1 MKNHYSND
9 FLQPIF
15 KKKLAST
22 VAQIE
27 STSEVEV
34 VVAIKPIS
42 SFYYE
47 LYLILGVIFAFITF
61 TFFIFAPL
69 VFGDYLIYMGTIAS
83 FFIGISFGF
92 IFKPLLKNLLGQ
104 KTLKRNVEIMARAL
118 FQKGGIHHTKEKIG
132 VLILFSLFEKK
143 HFIVADR
150 KIKNLIPLQEWEKI
164 DKNFEKVFTSKKPSQ
179 VLLEE
184 LLKTKEIFSKFLPPV
199 ENDIN
204 ELPDDL
210 EIIL

>member
-1 MKNHYSND
+1 MKNYTSD
-9 FLQPIF
+9 FLQPTF
-15 KKKLAST
+15 KKKFAN
-22 VAQIE
+22 VIAQIE
-27 STSEVEV
+27 STSEVEI

-42 SFYYE
+42 AFYYE
-47 LYLILGVIFAFITF
+47 LYLISGVIFAFITF

-92 IFKPLLKNLLGQ
+92 LFKNILKNLLS
-104 KTLKRNVEIMARAL
+104 KKILERNVELMARAL
-118 FQKGGIHHTKEKIG
+118 FQKGGINHTKEKIG

-150 KIKNLIPLQEWEKI
+150 KARNLIPFQEWEKI

-184 LLKTKEIFSKFLPPV
+184 LLKTKEIFNKFLPPV

-210 EIIL
+210 EINL

>member
-1 MKNHYSND
+1 MKNYTND
-9 FLQPIF
+9 FLQPTF

-27 STSEVEV
+27 TTSEVEV

-42 SFYYE
+42 AFYYE
-47 LYLILGVIFAFITF
+47 LYLISGVIFAFITF

-92 IFKPLLKNLLGQ
+92 LFKPLLKKLLS
-104 KTLKRNVEIMARAL
+104 KKILERNVELMARAL
-118 FQKGGIHHTKEKIG
+118 FQKGGINHTKEKIG

-150 KIKNLIPLQEWEKI
+150 KARNLIPFQEWEKI
-164 DKNFEKVFTSKKPSQ
+164 DNNFEKVFTSKKPSQ

-184 LLKTKEIFSKFLPPV
+184 LLKTKEIFNKFLPPV

>member
-1 MKNHYSND
+1 MKNYTSD
-9 FLQPIF
+9 FLQPTF
-15 KKKLAST
+15 KKKFAN
-22 VAQIE
+22 VIAQIE
-27 STSEVEV
+27 STSEVEI

-42 SFYYE
+42 AFYYE
-47 LYLILGVIFAFITF
+47 LYLISGVIFAFITF

-92 IFKPLLKNLLGQ
+92 LFKNILKNLLS
-104 KTLKRNVEIMARAL
+104 KKILERNVELMARAL
-118 FQKGGIHHTKEKIG
+118 FQKGGINHTKEKIG

-150 KIKNLIPLQEWEKI
+150 KARNLIPFQEWEKI
-164 DKNFEKVFTSKKPSQ
+164 DKNFEKVFTSKKSSQ

-184 LLKTKEIFSKFLPPV
+184 LLKTKEIFNKFLPPV

-210 EIIL
+210 EINL

>member
-1 MKNHYSND
+1 MKNYTND
-9 FLQPIF
+9 FLQPTF
-15 KKKLAST
+15 KKKFAN
-22 VAQIE
+22 VIAQIE

-34 VVAIKPIS
+34 VVAIKPMS
-42 SFYYE
+42 AFYYE
-47 LYLILGVIFAFITF
+47 LYLISGIIFAFIAF

-92 IFKPLLKNLLGQ
+92 LFKGLLKNLLGQ

-118 FQKGGIHHTKEKIG
+118 FQKGGIYHTKEKVG

-150 KIKNLIPLQEWEKI
+150 KARNLIPFQEWEKI
-164 DKNFEKVFTSKKPSQ
+164 DKGFEKVFSSNNPTQ
-179 VLLEE
+179 ILIEE
-184 LLKTKEIFSKFLPPV
+184 LSKTKEIFNKFLPPV

-210 EIIL
+210 EINL